1 MAFPGLRYASSGL
14 LAALRVGS
22 RLTRRNEPTGALGS
36 VSGSATPIITAAE
49 PAIASMA
56 SLQLLLD
63 GYLDPKEVALVRD
76 AYRFARCQPDGG

>member
-14 LAALRVGS
+14 LAALRAGS
-22 RLTRRNEPTGALGS
+22 RLTRRPTAPQEKLGA
-36 VSGSATPIITAAE
+36 VSGSATPVVTETE

-63 GYLDPKEVALVRD
+63 GYLDAKDVALVRD
-76 AYRFARCQPDGG
+76 AYRFQIRHI

>member
-22 RLTRRNEPTGALGS
+22 RLTRRPAAPQERLGS
-36 VSGSATPIITAAE
+36 VSGSATPVVTEAE

-56 SLQLLLD
+56 SLQL
-63 GYLDPKEVALVRD
+63 
-76 AYRFARCQPDGG
+76 C